1 MFIKSENQRY
11 IVNYKYIDENNI
23 YAKVFFIKDKN
34 RIIEK
39 NSIHAKSGA
48 GGERIAI
55 SNDGKY
61 LVTAFYEKRVFIY
74 NINNEGN
81 YKLIKTKKYIDDV
94 EIIDNNIYVIY
105 VNGVI
110 DIYSL
115 EGVLIETKRNVNL
128 IPLDICGEQYLIED
142 TYIKLADKIIK
153 PIKFSL
159 FNNAIYINKKVIL
172 SEIYGIIVCYDSNG
186 IKIWEYISEDK
197 HMKIG
202 KLFYS
207 ECVNSLIAEIYYS
220 KKDNKNEKFIFFN
233 LNNGE
238 IIMEREIYN
247 RDFVICNNNSV
258 FIDSDYNIILLE
270 DLIIKS

>member
-1 MFIKSENQRY
+1 MQQNILKRQGGVVNMFIKSENQRY

-39 NSIHAKSGA
+39 NSI
-48 GGERIAI
+48 
-55 SNDGKY
+55 DGKY

-159 FNNAIYINKKVIL
+159 FML
-172 SEIYGIIVCYDSNG
+172 
-186 IKIWEYISEDK
+186 W
-197 HMKIG
+197 
-202 KLFYS
+202 L
-207 ECVNSLIAEIYYS
+207 
-220 KKDNKNEKFIFFN
+220 IFFVTLRPN
-233 LNNGE
+233 FCH
-238 IIMEREIYN
+238 RIYAIPQ
-247 RDFVICNNNSV
+247 RAS
-258 FIDSDYNIILLE
+258 
-270 DLIIKS
+270 

>member
-142 TYIKLADKIIK
+142 TCIKLADKIIK